1 MGKLNLKQSKTQ
13 RGAFCALIVTAA
25 VLLSTVGCQWLRPGR
40 PAGAVAEVNGKPI
53 TEAELNRLVEA
64 QTAGSQQ
71 KIGPEQQMRLKL
83 TLLNQMIDRQILL
96 QYAAHEGVVASQDEI
111 AKQEEVAKTRQPQL
125 TAEDLKQEA
134 QDSVILDKLI
144 KREVNDRVQI
154 TDAQIDDF
162 YQKNKASFNVPEPE
176 YHIQEIVVTPHPGQ
190 VSNLAN
196 DKAQNDA
203 DARKKI
209 QMISDQIKQGKDFN
223 QLAQQYS
230 EDPNTAGSGGDLGL
244 IPQSAL
250 MSQAPDALRQAVLA
264 LRPGEISPVIKTPQA
279 YFLLKLVDK
288 EQAGMRESTDP
299 RVRKAIRD
307 LLTNSQQQLLRTAF
321 LTVVRDQARVT
332 NYLAQDVLHQG
343 GKAE

>member
-1 MGKLNLKQSKTQ
+1 M
-13 RGAFCALIVTAA
+13 AA
-25 VLLSTVGCQWLRPGR
+25 VLLGMVGCQWLRPGR
-40 PAGAVAEVNGKPI
+40 PAGAVAVVNGKPI
-53 TEAELNRLVEA
+53 MEADLNKLVDE
-64 QTAGSQQ
+64 QTAGSKQ
-71 KIGPEQQMRLKL
+71 KVGPEQEMRLKL
-83 TLLNQMIDRQILL
+83 TLLNQMVDRTILL

-111 AKQEEVAKTRQPQL
+111 SKQEDVVKAREPQL
-125 TAEDLKQEA
+125 SPDELKQNAENT
-134 QDSVILDKLI
+134 VILDKLI
-144 KREVNDRVQI
+144 RREVNDRVKI

-190 VSNLAN
+190 VSNLNN

-209 QMISDQIKQGKDFN
+209 QMLADQLKQGKDFG

-264 LRPGEISPVIKTPQA
+264 LQPGEVSPVIKTPQA
-279 YFLLKLVDK
+279 YFLLKLVNK
-288 EQAGMRESTDP
+288 EAAGMRDSTDP

-307 LLTNSQQQLLRTAF
+307 LLTNSQEQLLRTAF

-332 NYLAQDVLHQG
+332 NYLAQDVLHQD
-343 GKAE
+343 GKAK

>member
-1 MGKLNLKQSKTQ
+1 MGNLNLKQLKTQ
-13 RGAFCALIVTAA
+13 RRAFCAQIALAA
-25 VLLSTVGCQWLRPGR
+25 VLLATVGCQWLRPGR

-53 TEAELNRLVEA
+53 TETELNRLVDQ

-71 KIGPEQQMRLKL
+71 KIGPEQEMRLKL

-96 QYAAHEGVVASQDEI
+96 QYATHEGVVASQDEI
-111 AKQEEVAKTRQPQL
+111 SKQEDVAKTRQPQL
-125 TAEDLKQEA
+125 SADELKQEA
-134 QDSVILDKLI
+134 HDDVILDKLI

-162 YQKNKASFNVPEPE
+162 YQKNQASFNVPEPE

-190 VSNLAN
+190 VSNLSN

-209 QMISDQIKQGKDFN
+209 QMIADQLKQGKDFG

-264 LRPGEISPVIKTPQA
+264 LGPGEISPVIKTPQA

-288 EQAGMRESTDP
+288 EPAGMRQSNDP
-299 RVRKAIRD
+299 RVRKAVRD
-307 LLTNSQQQLLRTAF
+307 LLTNAQEQLLRTAF

-343 GKAE
+343 GKTQ

>member
-1 MGKLNLKQSKTQ
+1 MGNLNLKQLTKQ
-13 RGAFCALIVTAA
+13 RGAMCAQIALAA
-25 VLLSTVGCQWLRPGR
+25 VLLGTAGCQWLRPGR
-40 PAGAVAEVNGKPI
+40 PAGAVAVVNGKPI
-53 TEAELNRLVEA
+53 MEADLNKLVDA
-64 QTAGSQQ
+64 QTAGSNQ
-71 KIGPEQQMRLKL
+71 KLGPEQVTRLKL
-83 TLLNQMIDRQILL
+83 TLLNQMIDRTILL
-96 QYAAHEGVVASQDEI
+96 QYAAHEGVVAAPDEI
-111 AKQEEVAKTRQPQL
+111 SKQEDVIKTREPQL
-125 TAEDLKQEA
+125 TPDEMKQDA
-134 QDSVILDKLI
+134 QNSVILDKLI
-144 KREVNDRVQI
+144 KREVNDRVKI

-190 VSNLAN
+190 VSNLNN

-209 QMISDQIKQGKDFN
+209 QMVADQLKQGKDFG
-223 QLAQQYS
+223 QLAQEYS

-264 LRPGEISPVIKTPQA
+264 LQPGEVSPVIKTPQA
-279 YFLLKLVDK
+279 YFVLKLVSK
-288 EQAGMRESTDP
+288 EAAGVRESTDP

-307 LLTNSQQQLLRTAF
+307 LLTNSQEQLLRTAF

-332 NYLAQDVLHQG
+332 NYLAQDVLHQD